1 MKTVI
6 VPSNRNAA
14 FVDRHS
20 VIAEAFPGEMIHYIF
35 LDIRPVPDSY
45 NDLIMISRNREHRA
59 EFNSDWY
66 AALAEFTDAVK
77 DCKVSVDHIYGDSA
91 PVFRNYFEHR
101 GGDLVIFDQ
110 SQWLSHPHFKESDIF
125 QMVVRSGASILYI
138 PSSGNSYSE
147 TPVRINVTRTPK
159 GHLVSGK
166 ELTGAGRSTTVAA
179 HDIQTLAP
187 ASVRVQYNSVDKMLS
202 DLQSQVF
209 NQSILVRKISRVG
222 RYFMKPSTVHRMLA
236 ESKRDMLWLK

>member
-59 EFNSDWY
+59 EFNSEWY
-66 AALAEFTDAVK
+66 AALAEFTDGVK
-77 DCKVSVDHIYGDSA
+77 DCQVSVDHIYGDSA

-101 GGDLVIFDQ
+101 GEELVIFDQ
-110 SQWLSHPHFKESDIF
+110 SQWLSHPHFKESDI
-125 QMVVRSGASILYI
+125 V
-138 PSSGNSYSE
+138 
-147 TPVRINVTRTPK
+147 
-159 GHLVSGK
+159 
-166 ELTGAGRSTTVAA
+166 
-179 HDIQTLAP
+179 
-187 ASVRVQYNSVDKMLS
+187 
-202 DLQSQVF
+202 
-209 NQSILVRKISRVG
+209 
-222 RYFMKPSTVHRMLA
+222 
-236 ESKRDMLWLK
+236 